1 MSLTPHCRNL
11 KKITTP
17 SVQIF
22 NWLNRVKS
30 AILDL
35 KKYKEIAKS
44 VGGIK
49 FNKVKKQC
57 PKIFYFIF
65 LHRTTWKF

>member
-44 VGGIK
+44 IGIIK
-49 FNKVKKQC
+49 FNKVRKQF
-57 PKIFYFIF
+57 PKIFYLIS
-65 LHRTTWKF
+65 LHRKSWKF